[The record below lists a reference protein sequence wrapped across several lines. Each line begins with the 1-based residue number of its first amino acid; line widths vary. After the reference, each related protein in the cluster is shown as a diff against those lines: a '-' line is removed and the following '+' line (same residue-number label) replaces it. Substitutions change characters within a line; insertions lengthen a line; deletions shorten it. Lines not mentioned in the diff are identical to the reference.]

1 MFDKVFNLI
10 ENKPLIV
17 PRLLMCNYKS
27 LGLTEQELVI
37 VIYLMNQENNSYN
50 PKAIS
55 DDLKIQLVNV
65 LTTISTLVEKGIIS
79 SSMETKN
86 NKKTETISLKPL
98 YDKLTFL
105 IVNEKVEDD
114 NSIFTKIEKEFARS
128 LSTIEYE
135 LINGWHDKG
144 YTDEL
149 IEEALKEAVYNNV
162 SNLKYMDSILENWKN
177 KGIKTKDAVLKNK
190 KQFKERKHAKQE
202 TYDDYDW
209 LNEE

>member
-105 IVNEKVEDD
+105 IVNEKDSVD

-177 KGIKTKDAVLKNK
+177 KGIKTKEAVLKNK

>member
-86 NKKTETISLKPL
+86 NKKTEIISLKPL

>member
-1 MFDKVFNLI
+1 MFDKVYNLI
-10 ENKPLIV
+10 EEKPLTV

-37 VIYLMNQENNSYN
+37 VIYLMNRENNSYN
-50 PKAIS
+50 PKVIS
-55 DDLKIQLVNV
+55 DDLKIQLVDV
-65 LTTISTLVEKGIIS
+65 LNIISTLGEKGIIS
-79 SSMETKN
+79 SNIETKN
-86 NKKTETISLKPL
+86 SKKTETLSLKPL

-105 IVNEKVEDD
+105 IVNEKVEEDT
-114 NSIFTKIEKEFARS
+114 SIYTKIEKGFARS

-135 LINGWHDKG
+135 LINSWKDRG
-144 YTDEL
+144 YSEEL

-162 SNLKYMDSILENWKN
+162 SNLNYMDKILDNWNN
-177 KGIKTKDAVLKNK
+177 KGIKTKEAVLKNK
-190 KQFKERKHAKQE
+190 KQFKERKHAKRE

>member
-27 LGLTEQELVI
+27 LGLTEQELVV

-105 IVNEKVEDD
+105 IVNEKDSVD

-177 KGIKTKDAVLKNK
+177 KGIKTKEAVLKNK